1 MQGAGLRCAAFQ
13 LLLFAALRTLVDR
26 LGVTTF
32 NVGVYNIPA
41 GAGADGDASGTV
53 DRPAPLLARCCF
65 FFFLAICLSHA
76 ERFARHAVAPGRH
89 VAGAQSC
96 GTQCAAA
103 AQGGLPREAEPFEPL
118 AEWQN
123 GARHQITW
131 RPNA

>member
-65 FFFLAICLSHA
+65 FFFGDMPVACREVCTACSSSRAPRGWCPVL
-76 ERFARHAVAPGRH
+76 RHPVCCCR
-89 VAGAQSC
+89 AGWSPE
-96 GTQCAAA
+96 GGPAAA
-103 AQGGLPREAEPFEPL
+103 RATS
-118 AEWQN
+118 
-123 GARHQITW
+123 GAW
-131 RPNA
+131 RSLGMRP